1 MAAAFFFGILSLAF
15 GPGAAVW
22 CLLIA
27 RKSFL
32 LLLSLFSAFYWL
44 SVLLVI
50 SGIFRG
56 FLPVAATTES
66 YAGARR
72 LLYHAAPGAPVP
84 PRAAGPPPRPLTYFV
99 WRSRKSFTKAANR
112 PSEIA
117 RRMASVRAWKKA
129 MLCQDSRTW
138 LRISSDFTR

>member
-1 MAAAFFFGILSLAF
+1 MAAAFFFGILFLAF

-22 CLLIA
+22 FLLIA

-56 FLPVAATTES
+56 FLPVAAATES
-66 YAGARR
+66 YAGAR
-72 LLYHAAPGAPVP
+72 
-84 PRAAGPPPRPLTYFV
+84 
-99 WRSRKSFTKAANR
+99 
-112 PSEIA
+112 
-117 RRMASVRAWKKA
+117 
-129 MLCQDSRTW
+129 
-138 LRISSDFTR
+138 